1 MHIIGTLNL
10 IAIKF
15 YIVYQYGYECDDE
28 APEKSS
34 SIRPGV
40 VTPGRSRGGRT
51 LTSIVTNDRSS
62 TCKSSIMNDWKFVQL
77 TSPPLDKLFKSTPPS
92 KQDKNNKA
100 KLETIMII

>member
-15 YIVYQYGYECDDE
+15 YIVYQYGYEGDDE

-34 SIRPGV
+34 SIRH
-40 VTPGRSRGGRT
+40 RSRDPGSIGVART
-51 LTSIVTNDRSS
+51 LTSIVSNDRSS

>member
-40 VTPGRSRGGRT
+40 VTPGLSGSLPR
-51 LTSIVTNDRSS
+51 
-62 TCKSSIMNDWKFVQL
+62 
-77 TSPPLDKLFKSTPPS
+77 
-92 KQDKNNKA
+92 KQDPYVHRD
-100 KLETIMII
+100 